1 MGNSSSGPKYLE
13 EVRLEAFENKNEN
26 SFLFILIGL
35 FIILLLIIQIKK
47 DIKIRFY

>member
-13 EVRLEAFENKNEN
+13 EVRLEAFENKYEN
-26 SFLFILIGL
+26 SFLIALIGL
-35 FIILLLIIQIKK
+35 FVIFILIIQIKK